1 MEWGKVILVEVY
13 ERILRFWLYGRSIW
27 MNFAL
32 LNAFNRYCVTLTG
45 MLRQKCSVMILIWI
59 HRWLFCWFRLR
70 YRKFWWVF
78 LCSVISGLN
87 KNYVDPGRPLS
98 VRQFV
103 CVCVCVCLSVCVSV
117 TASHFH
123 KSWPMLM
130 KIWPH
135 NLNKKF
141 RWRFSQILKIL
152 ILWRHNDFF
161 YVFQCGTLTSSV
173 FVQFASNRLSH
184 VLQLIAL
191 YGIAN
196 QRFRFISSVQN
207 NGRKNGKNR

>member
-1 MEWGKVILVEVY
+1 MEWCKVLLVEVY
-13 ERILRFWLYGRSIW
+13 ERILRCWLHGRSIW

-32 LNAFNRYCVTLTG
+32 LNAFNIYCVTLTG
-45 MLRQKCSVMILIWI
+45 ILRQKCSVMILIWI

-70 YRKFWWVF
+70 YRTFWWVF

-103 CVCVCVCLSVCVSV
+103 CVC
-117 TASHFH
+117 FH

-141 RWRFSQILKIL
+141 RWRFSQIFKIL
-152 ILWRHNDFF
+152 ILWRHNDFSIF
-161 YVFQCGTLTSSV
+161 FN
-173 FVQFASNRLSH
+173 A
-184 VLQLIAL
+184 AL
-191 YGIAN
+191 
-196 QRFRFISSVQN
+196 
-207 NGRKNGKNR
+207 